1 MSRRATLTTILTA
14 MLLVAIPYTVLA
26 TDSDGDGTDDA
37 DDDFPNN
44 PCADTDTDGDGLPD
58 TVVSGCSSQSV
69 VGYTSFED
77 PYAASIQYTDTGID
91 SVNRYLWN
99 NANESHVAHNQT
111 TGSEMGFTLYYTSTG
126 GAGLTDG
133 DYFGTV
139 NYTGT
144 VGNFTDGT
152 KGYQMSDV
160 DGITTLTLDD
170 ITAETLTFDLFVQDT
185 GWEWSSSSYDYINIS
200 FIGANSDI
208 SILSTYGTDI
218 DTGYASYLG
227 TWTSMAVAIGTA
239 GNGHL
244 EFEFSSNAGPEAIY
258 IDNIQFTSTVVL
270 TADLDDD
277 GDGWLDVD
285 ETDCGTDPLDG
296 NDVPADA
303 DSNGICDALEG
314 DDFDGDG
321 ISNDQDPDDDNDG
334 VDDADDA
341 FPLNPNEWD
350 DTDSDGIGDNADLDD
365 DNDAWTDVDESAC
378 GTDPLDGA
386 SIPSDYDNDMVCD
399 SLDSDDDND
408 LVLDVDDAF
417 PNDPY
422 ETVDTDGDGVGDNA
436 DLDDDGDVWT
446 DAEESACG
454 TDPLDSA
461 SIPSDYDNDM
471 VCDSLDSDDD
481 DDGWTDT
488 YESDCNTNPSD
499 ASSIPLDSDGDGTCD
514 FQDFDGDNDGVN
526 DADDAFPS
534 DSSEWADTDGDGTG
548 DNADS
553 DDDGDGTDDVNDAFP
568 LDHTQ
573 WAYAD
578 SILFQNTIY
587 DGYNNQAIEGA
598 NLCMLEPNQDLEPCR
613 TSDGNGIVEWTWLSP
628 SETDFALRFDLE
640 GHTSMLYLG
649 HYDDDVAALRA
660 DELES
665 TGMISSN
672 LIAFTTFTMNWWL
685 GTGEITMDEGAGHIF
700 IIVSGNSDDDFL
712 SGITASLADESG
724 TVVYWGS
731 DGSTLDSG
739 LTESS
744 VTGSIVIANI
754 APGTYDLSLKHLD
767 LVCDDTSTW
776 RSDSPNEYT
785 VPVQPD
791 TVTQIQ
797 ISCTGDSDGDGEPNS
812 SDWAPL
818 DSSETMDSDGD
829 GIGDNADPDD
839 DGDGVADGDDASPLD
854 AGEWDDTDGDGIG
867 DNTDLDDDNDGWSD
881 AEENECGTDQYDS
894 DSTPVDYDSN
904 GVCDVNDPIVEPE
917 PEGTPGFG
925 LISALAVLALAAL
938 ARRD

>member
-14 MLLVAIPYTVLA
+14 MLLVAVPYTVLA

-77 PYAASIQYTDTGID
+77 PFAASIKYTDTGSE

-126 GAGLTDG
+126 GVGLTDG

-144 VGNFTDGT
+144 VGNFTEGT

-160 DGITTLTLDD
+160 DGITTLALDD
-170 ITAETLTFDLFVQDT
+170 ITAEILTFDLFVQDD
-185 GWEWSSSSYDYINIS
+185 GWEWSGSSSYDYINIS

-208 SILSTYGTDI
+208 SVLSTYGTDI

-227 TWTSMAVAIGTA
+227 TWTTITVAIGTA

-244 EFEFSSNAGPEAIY
+244 EVEFSSNSGSEAIY
-258 IDNIQFTSTVVL
+258 LDNIQFTSTVVL

-334 VDDADDA
+334 VDDVDDA
-341 FPLNPNEWD
+341 FPLNANEWSD
-350 DTDSDGIGDNADLDD
+350 ADGDGIGDNADEDD
-365 DNDAWTDVDESAC
+365 DGDAWTDVDESAC
-378 GTDPLDGA
+378 GTDPLDG
-386 SIPSDYDNDMVCD
+386 
-399 SLDSDDDND
+399 
-408 LVLDVDDAF
+408 
-417 PNDPY
+417 
-422 ETVDTDGDGVGDNA
+422 
-436 DLDDDGDVWT
+436 
-446 DAEESACG
+446 
-454 TDPLDSA
+454 A

-526 DADDAFPS
+526 DADDAFPDDSTEWVDTDMDGWGDNADNDDDGDGWLDVDEDSCGS
-534 DSSEWADTDGDGTG
+534 DSMDSGSVPADMDGDGICDGLDDDMDGDGYGDDDAFPNDANEWVDTDGDGTG
-548 DNADS
+548 DNADE
-553 DDDGDGTDDVNDAFP
+553 DDDGDGWSDA
-568 LDHTQ
+568 
-573 WAYAD
+573 A
-578 SILFQNTIY
+578 
-587 DGYNNQAIEGA
+587 E
-598 NLCMLEPNQDLEPCR
+598 
-613 TSDGNGIVEWTWLSP
+613 SDC
-628 SETDFALRFDLE
+628 
-640 GHTSMLYLG
+640 
-649 HYDDDVAALRA
+649 
-660 DELES
+660 
-665 TGMISSN
+665 
-672 LIAFTTFTMNWWL
+672 
-685 GTGEITMDEGAGHIF
+685 
-700 IIVSGNSDDDFL
+700 
-712 SGITASLADESG
+712 
-724 TVVYWGS
+724 GS
-731 DGSTLDSG
+731 DSLD
-739 LTESS
+739 EDS
-744 VTGSIVIANI
+744 VPA
-754 APGTYDLSLKHLD
+754 DF
-767 LVCDDTSTW
+767 
-776 RSDSPNEYT
+776 
-785 VPVQPD
+785 
-791 TVTQIQ
+791 
-797 ISCTGDSDGDGEPNS
+797 DGDGQC
-812 SDWAPL
+812 DDL
-818 DSSETMDSDGD
+818 D
-829 GIGDNADPDD
+829 ADD

-867 DNTDLDDDNDGWSD
+867 DNSDLDDDNDGWSD
-881 AEENECGTDQYDS
+881 AEEDECGTDQYDS

-904 GVCDVNDPIVEPE
+904 GVCDANDPIVEPE

-925 LISALAVLALAAL
+925 LLSALTVLALAAF